1 MCEADKGPVPAAA
14 GGHGGGRAGGPGAS
28 GYPGPDAARQTWMRR
43 ATASTISATAC
54 STGTPFFCSP
64 LR

>member
-1 MCEADKGPVPAAA
+1 MRRFRTPGRQHPRAKVPGA
-14 GGHGGGRAGGPGAS
+14 GRATPGRQN
-28 GYPGPDAARQTWMRR
+28 RQTWMRR
-43 ATASTISATAC
+43 ATASTISATAW